1 MFPPN
6 FGVILPSNLI
16 SGQKPQIHTAECTNL
31 CVYTELSRAPYNIHR
46 SPVFI
51 FSQILIL
58 FLLRKF
64 DPIPVVSVFMSLPC
78 QTRSCSCPPT
88 CPRCLFDSSCI
99 RRERAS
105 STSSPCLLLH
115 PRTTATHKYL
125 SLIFGFLWILAFTTK
140 VLNKKQIFNTFFPTL
155 PESHCSI

>member
-105 STSSPCLLLH
+105 SSSSPA
-115 PRTTATHKYL
+115 PYL
-125 SLIFGFLWILAFTTK
+125 PIL
-140 VLNKKQIFNTFFPTL
+140 PSSTL
-155 PESHCSI
+155 VFAVPDRERGTERAAAESASALPSSP